1 MKSENAVTNVS
12 AVFNEN
18 RKSARRDSNFILP
31 RKAHKIKEECT
42 LSTVCLQLV

>member
-18 RKSARRDSNFILP
+18 RKSARRDSNDSLLFPDNCYSICML
-31 RKAHKIKEECT
+31 
-42 LSTVCLQLV
+42 